1 MDLAISPLWRY
12 GNRVKLSVTHANR
25 VHVGVKR
32 AALMMKSRRI
42 NTRPILCEGFF
53 LIASFF
59 DNRIER
65 NERRRKEIV
74 VQLDSKE
81 FLLQSE

>member
-1 MDLAISPLWRY
+1 M
-12 GNRVKLSVTHANR
+12 KLSVTHANR

-65 NERRRKEIV
+65 NE
-74 VQLDSKE
+74 
-81 FLLQSE
+81 

>member
-1 MDLAISPLWRY
+1 M
-12 GNRVKLSVTHANR
+12 KLSVTHANR

-81 FLLQSE
+81 FLLQSG